1 MIFGCNKQVCFF
13 KTQAT
18 FITFI
23 QLFIIWQ
30 LYNKNSHSQM
40 KWRGFL
46 LALLKGRIVF
56 FTIKHLSLQGVFKVL
71 NALRVKITPMGL
83 DLFWMTYSISKVLAR
98 EKNFKTRNFHIHPVC
113 MYVNQLVI
121 FKLYFQK
128 YRNEGY
134 VSFVLKVCSYTYL
147 CFGHFLQ

>member
-13 KTQAT
+13 KRKQHSLHSFNSSLYGN
-18 FITFI
+18 FIT
-23 QLFIIWQ
+23 
-30 LYNKNSHSQM
+30 NSHSQM
-40 KWRGFL
+40 KWRCFL

-56 FTIKHLSLQGVFKVL
+56 FTIKYLSLQGVFKVL
-71 NALRVKITPMGL
+71 NALRVKVTPMGL
-83 DLFWMTYSISKVLAR
+83 DLFWMTNSISKVLAR
-98 EKNFKTRNFHIHPVC
+98 EKNVKIRNLHIQPVC
-113 MYVNQLVI
+113 MYGNQLVI